1 MKKLQ
6 LDSLA
11 VESFATTNG
20 IEDLR
25 GTVAGYS
32 AKCTIINCPVSYGG
46 TCVISGCRPCDRAA
60 DFGG

>member
-11 VESFATTNG
+11 VESFATSDG
-20 IEDLR
+20 IDSMR
-25 GTVAGYS
+25 GTVVGYS

-46 TCVISGCRPCDRAA
+46 TCIISGCRPCDRAE
-60 DFGG
+60 DFGA